1 MSPIPVF
8 EELKARSSVFQAT
21 DEAGI
26 AALLASGGAPVYLG
40 IDPTA
45 ESLHLG
51 HLLPLLT
58 LRRLQRAGNRPL
70 VVLGGA
76 TALIGDPS
84 GKSTERVML
93 PVERVELAA
102 EAIRNQIS
110 QFLDFEA
117 GPERARILNNRD
129 WIAPLGVIPFLRDV
143 GQHFSMGGM
152 LGKESVRT
160 RLGGEGTGLSFT
172 EFSYL
177 LLQAYDFDHLC
188 RSEGCRLQIG
198 GSDQWGNI
206 TAGIELIRRCQGL
219 EAYGLTL
226 PLVTTASGAKL
237 GKTEAGTVWLD
248 AKRTSP
254 YAFYQYLLQ
263 VDDRDVGPLL
273 RYFSERDPS
282 SIRALEEAHAR
293 DPGKRAA
300 QKMLAEELTLL
311 VHGSRETGKALR
323 VSETLFDGRAIRDLD
338 AESFGLLETALPGA
352 VVSATDRD
360 WPLVDLLVAS
370 GLVPSKSRARTDIQ
384 AGAVSVNQLRVEAA
398 DQKISRDEFLWGRY
412 LLLRHGRRRYAWI
425 RLDL

>member
-1 MSPIPVF
+1 MRAPVLADLV
-8 EELKARSSVFQAT
+8 ERGCLFQIT

-26 AALLASGGAPVYLG
+26 DDLLSAGPAPVYLG

-58 LRRLQRAGNRPL
+58 LRRLQQAGHRPL

-84 GKSTERVML
+84 GKSTERIML
-93 PVERVELAA
+93 TTETVERATES
-102 EAIRNQIS
+102 IRQ
-110 QFLDFEA
+110 QLGRFLDFGSGSQA
-117 GPERARILNNRD
+117 ARILNNWD

-143 GQHFSMGGM
+143 GRHFSMGSM

-160 RLGGEGTGLSFT
+160 RLDPEGSGLSFT

-188 RSEGCRLQIG
+188 RQEGCRLQIG

-206 TAGIELIRRCQGL
+206 TAGIELIRRSQGH

-226 PLVTTASGAKL
+226 PLVTTATGTKL

-248 AKRTSP
+248 AGRTSP

-263 VDDRDVGPLL
+263 VDDRDVGRLL
-273 RYFSERDPS
+273 RYFSTRTCAEIQ
-282 SIRALEEAHAR
+282 SIEEAHLR
-293 DPGKRAA
+293 EPEQRTA
-300 QKMLAEELTLL
+300 QKALAEELTVR
-311 VHGSRETGKALR
+311 VHGREETDRVMR
-323 VSETLFDGRAIRDLD
+323 VSETLFDGRSIRDLD
-338 AESFGLLETALPGA
+338 ADGFRLLETVIPGTL
-352 VVSATDRD
+352 VSAAPGG

-370 GLVPSKSRARTDIQ
+370 GLVPSKSRARSDIQ
-384 AGAVSVNQLRVEAA
+384 AGAISLNQVRVDTVAKQVTHE
-398 DQKISRDEFLWGRY
+398 ELLWGRY
-412 LLLRHGRRRYAWI
+412 LLLRRGRRHYAWI
-425 RLDL
+425 RLEG